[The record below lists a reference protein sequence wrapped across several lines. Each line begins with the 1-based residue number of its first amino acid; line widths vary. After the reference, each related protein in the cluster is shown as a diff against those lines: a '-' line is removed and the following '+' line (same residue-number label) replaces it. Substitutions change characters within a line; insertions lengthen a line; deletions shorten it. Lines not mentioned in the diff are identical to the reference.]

1 MSLSPVKQ
9 LLLARLEAGWTGRI
23 SARLPAGRSVD
34 VYLMLGEILAA
45 HASDDREHFLRLL
58 QNRGAVEDAR
68 IEALRKS
75 NPTSNSITEE
85 LFALVPEDAVIE
97 ILFERF
103 RENLLQCLHFTTD
116 PELEDLD
123 LVLVDNLQVGH
134 DSHALVEEL
143 GQDTASTAVL
153 RNQPTLVLAHGSG
166 PATDSRHRTLTALCR
181 APMPIEELLARSPW
195 EGTRTLALVAELLAS
210 RGLIAP
216 GAVPARPPTPVELPD
231 EMAAFQDYDRDREG
245 GEFSSSG
252 ADLERVEVVSAPAPA
267 VPPLAATPTVLE
279 TPLEMGDAENAT
291 RAELAAAVSL
301 NFAGPK
307 MGEDETRRKLD
318 VVNEVFVALVTALD
332 AVHGHGR
339 GQSRVQLL
347 LEATPGA
354 FAALFKAVEAD
365 RSGRVQVE
373 TVLKNLR
380 KRPASEHRRL
390 LNRGLQDVIERSLSV
405 ASEELSDVQLDAF
418 LEHIVGYQQ
427 RLGL

>member
-1 MSLSPVKQ
+1 MSPSPVKQ

-23 SARLPAGRSVD
+23 SARLPSGRGVD
-34 VYLMLGEILAA
+34 VYLMLGDILAA
-45 HASDDREHFLRLL
+45 HASDDREHFLCLL

-68 IEALRKS
+68 IEALRRC
-75 NPTSNSITEE
+75 NPTSSSITEE
-85 LFALVPEDAVIE
+85 LFALVPEDTVLE
-97 ILFERF
+97 LLFERF

-116 PELEDLD
+116 PELEELD

-134 DSHALVEEL
+134 DSRALVDEL
-143 GQDTASTAVL
+143 GKDTASTAAL
-153 RNQPTLVLAHGSG
+153 RSQAALVLAPGSG

-181 APMPIEELLARSPW
+181 APMPMAELLARSPW

-210 RGLIAP
+210 RGLIARGAAP
-216 GAVPARPPTPVELPD
+216 GPVPVPDELPD

-245 GEFSSSG
+245 GEFSAG
-252 ADLERVEVVSAPAPA
+252 AEDLERIEVVSTPPPA
-267 VPPLAATPTVLE
+267 VPTPTPRVVE
-279 TPLEMGDAENAT
+279 TPLDMGDAENAT

-307 MGEDETRRKLD
+307 MGEDESHRKLD
-318 VVNEVFVALVTALD
+318 VINEVFTALVAALD
-332 AVHGHGR
+332 AAHGPGR

-354 FAALFKAVEAD
+354 FAALFKSVEAD
-365 RSGRVQVE
+365 RSGSVQVE
-373 TVLKNLR
+373 TELKNLR

-405 ASEELSDVQLDAF
+405 ASEELNDVQLDAF

-427 RLGL
+427 RLGM